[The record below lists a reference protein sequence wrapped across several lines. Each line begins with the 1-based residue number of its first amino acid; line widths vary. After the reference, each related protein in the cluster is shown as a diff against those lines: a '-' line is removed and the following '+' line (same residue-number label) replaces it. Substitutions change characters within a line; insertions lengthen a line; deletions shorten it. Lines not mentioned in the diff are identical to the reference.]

1 MAHDQRI
8 DLNLLRTL
16 AVIHAE
22 GGVTRAAQRLN
33 LSQSAI
39 SHALGRLRDLFGDPL
54 FVRDGQRL
62 TATPFTRG
70 LAAPLREALASLDAL
85 VADAGGF
92 DPARSGAQYTISVR
106 DPTETLLLPYLF
118 QRIGRAAPGIGLRT
132 TQVRR
137 RGLEASLANGSV
149 DLAIDVPLPL
159 SDSFRRHRLSAGKL
173 VVVARRRHPS
183 LREGLTM
190 ETYLALDHVMVTSR
204 RRGPGLEDLTLSERG
219 LRRRVRLR
227 CRNYL
232 AALRVVAA
240 TDLIMTVPEGYAAI
254 LSVGLPVQALPL
266 PFRTST
272 LDALLYW
279 HQSVDDDAGNAWLRG
294 LIIDAF
300 RQAPPKG

>member
-1 MAHDQRI
+1 MAHDRRV

-39 SHALGRLRDLFGDPL
+39 SHALARLRDLFGDPL

-62 TATPFTRG
+62 IATPFTRG
-70 LAAPLREALASLDAL
+70 LAQKLREALSSLDAL
-85 VADAGGF
+85 VADSGGF
-92 DPARSGAQYTISVR
+92 DPARSTAQYAISMR
-106 DPTETLLLPYLF
+106 DPTETLLLPHLF
-118 QRIGRAAPGIGLRT
+118 RRIAKTAPGIGLRT

-137 RGLEASLANGSV
+137 RSLETSLANGTV

-159 SDSFRRHRLSAGKL
+159 ADSIRRRRLTAGKL
-173 VVVARRRHPS
+173 VAVARRGHPAT
-183 LREGLTM
+183 RDGLTM
-190 ETYLALDHVMVTSR
+190 RTYLALDHVMVTSR
-204 RRGPGLEDLTLSERG
+204 RRGPGLEDLELSERG

-240 TDLIMTVPEGYAAI
+240 TDLIMTITEDYGATLTA
-254 LSVGLPVQALPL
+254 GLPVQVLPL

-272 LDALLYW
+272 LDGLLYW

-300 RQAPPKG
+300 RQAAPKG

>member
-1 MAHDQRI
+1 MLHDRRI

-22 GGVTRAAQRLN
+22 GGVTRAAARLN
-33 LSQSAI
+33 LTQSAI
-39 SHALGRLRDLFGDPL
+39 SHALGRLRALFGDPL

-62 TATPFTRG
+62 IATPFTRG
-70 LAAPLREALASLDAL
+70 LVEPLREALGSLDAL

-92 DPARSGAQYTISVR
+92 DPARSTAQYAISMR
-106 DPTETLLLPYLF
+106 DPTETLLLPDLF
-118 QRIGRAAPGIGLRT
+118 SRIARTAPGIGLRT

-137 RGLEASLANGSV
+137 RSLETSLANGTV

-159 SDSFRRHRLSAGKL
+159 ADSIRRRRLTAGKL
-173 VVVARRRHPS
+173 VAVARRGHPA
-183 LREGLTM
+183 LRGGLTM
-190 ETYLALDHVMVTSR
+190 ATYLALDHVMVTAR
-204 RRGPGLEDLTLSERG
+204 RRGPGLEDLELSERG

-232 AALRVVAA
+232 AAIRVVAA
-240 TDLIMTVPEGYAAI
+240 TDLIMTMTEDYAKTLTA
-254 LSVGLPVQALPL
+254 GLPVRLVPL
-266 PFRTST
+266 PFRTAT

-294 LIIDAF
+294 LIIEAF
-300 RQAPPKG
+300 RRPAPRS

>member
-1 MAHDQRI
+1 MIHSRRI

-22 GGVTRAAQRLN
+22 GGVTRAAVRLN

-39 SHALGRLRDLFGDPL
+39 SHALGRLRDLLGDPL

-62 TATPFTRG
+62 IATPFTRG
-70 LAAPLREALASLDAL
+70 LVQPLDAALGSLDAL
-85 VADAGGF
+85 VADASGF
-92 DPARSGAQYTISVR
+92 DPTRSTAQYAISMR
-106 DPTETLLLPYLF
+106 DPTETLLLPRLF
-118 QRIGRAAPGIGLRT
+118 KQMAKGAPGVGLRT
-132 TQVRR
+132 TQARR
-137 RGLEASLANGSV
+137 RSLENSLANGTV

-159 SDSFRRHRLSAGKL
+159 ADSIRRRRLTAGKL
-173 VVVARRRHPS
+173 VAVARRGHPA

-190 ETYLALDHVMVTSR
+190 RSYLALDHVMVTAR
-204 RRGPGLEDLTLSERG
+204 RRGPGLEDLELSERG

-240 TDLIMTVPEGYAAI
+240 TDLIMTITEDYGRT
-254 LSVGLPVQALPL
+254 LTTGLPVQLLPL

-279 HQSVDDDAGNAWLRG
+279 HQSVDDDAGNAWLRS

-300 RQAPPKG
+300 RQAVPKG